1 MNWLVYGSTGWI
13 AQQFIEFIND
23 NKINVN
29 IIPAKSRLENFAD
42 IRKEI
47 ELNNPDRVVVL
58 GGLTYKPP
66 AKNIDWCEDHK
77 QEVIRANVMGTLN
90 IADIC
95 EQLNIHCTILGTG
108 CVYSSLDRNIIYT
121 ENSMWDFDKSFY
133 SKTKAYTQEL
143 LRNYK
148 NVLLLRIRMCI
159 TNTNN
164 PKNFIIKLL
173 NFDKI
178 ISIPNSMSVLPEL
191 IPVMVKLIEEHETG
205 TWNIVNPNVISHKEI
220 LDMCGVEKEYIDIS
234 QQSEVTCVA
243 RSNNHLS
250 TDKLMNFAKKHGLVV
265 NEIHVAVK
273 NMIDSIFLKLNQC
286 Y

>member
-13 AQQFIEFIND
+13 AQQFFEYIND
-23 NKINVN
+23 NKIDVN
-29 IIPAKSRLENFAD
+29 IIPAKSRLENFED

-47 ELNNPDRVVVL
+47 ELIKPDRVVVL
-58 GGLTYKPP
+58 GGLTYRPP
-66 AKNIDWCEDHK
+66 AKNIDWCENHK

-95 EQLNIHCTILGTG
+95 EQLNIHCAILGTG

-121 ENSMWDFDKSFY
+121 EESMWDFQGSFY

-143 LRNYK
+143 LKNYK

-159 TNTNN
+159 TNTTN

-234 QQSEVTCVA
+234 QQSEVTRVA

-273 NMIDSIFLKLNQC
+273 NMIDSIPKELNLD
-286 Y
+286 

>member
-13 AQQFIEFIND
+13 AQQFFEYIND
-23 NKINVN
+23 NKIDVN
-29 IIPAKSRLENFAD
+29 IIPAKSRLENFED

-47 ELNNPDRVVVL
+47 ELIKPDRVVVL

-234 QQSEVTCVA
+234 QQSKVTCVA

-273 NMIDSIFLKLNQC
+273 NMIDSIPKELNLD
-286 Y
+286 